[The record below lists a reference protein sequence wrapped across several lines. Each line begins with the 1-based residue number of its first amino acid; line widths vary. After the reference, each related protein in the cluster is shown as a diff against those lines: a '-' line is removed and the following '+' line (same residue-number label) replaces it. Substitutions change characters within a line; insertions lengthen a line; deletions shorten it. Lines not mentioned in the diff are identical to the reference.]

1 MSVNDK
7 LQPQSA
13 TTPATPRDNYVDRTH
28 AVIARASFYS
38 AAAYVLLAELAQ
50 IAGAALHWQ
59 AVPPIPDWE
68 IIVAILSPALSFL
81 GVDLL
86 TVRKGKPA

>member
-1 MSVNDK
+1 MQS
-7 LQPQSA
+7 QSA
-13 TTPATPRDNYVDRTH
+13 TTPVTPRDNYVDRTH

-59 AVPPIPDWE
+59 TVPPIPDWE
-68 IIVAILSPALSFL
+68 IVVAILSPALSFL

-86 TVRKGKPA
+86 TVRKGKTA

>member
-1 MSVNDK
+1 MSDK
-7 LQPQSA
+7 PQKPIPS
-13 TTPATPRDNYVDRTH
+13 RDPYVDHTH

-50 IAGAALHWQ
+50 IASAALHWQ
-59 AVPPIPDWE
+59 SVPPIPDWE
-68 IIVAILSPALSFL
+68 VIIAILSPALSFL

-86 TVRKGKPA
+86 TIRKGKTA